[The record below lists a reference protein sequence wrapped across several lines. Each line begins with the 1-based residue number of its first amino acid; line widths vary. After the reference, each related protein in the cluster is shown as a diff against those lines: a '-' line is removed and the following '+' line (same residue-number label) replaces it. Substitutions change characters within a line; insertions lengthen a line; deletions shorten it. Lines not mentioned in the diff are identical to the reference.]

1 MTSSSKCTGSCDV
14 LSPKIYVPKETKDI
28 HVKAFSMITNKNE
41 AKEMTEHISYGYK
54 CKFNDTI
61 CNANQK

>member
-1 MTSSSKCTGSCDV
+1 MISSNKCTASCDV

-41 AKEMTEHISYGYK
+41 AKEMTVHISCGYK
-54 CKFNDTI
+54 CKFIGTI

>member
-1 MTSSSKCTGSCDV
+1 MISSNKCTGSCDV
-14 LSPKIYVPKETKDI
+14 LSLKIYVPKETKDI

-41 AKEMTEHISYGYK
+41 AKKMIEHISCGYK
-54 CKFNDTI
+54 CKFNGTI